1 MYDTIL
7 NGMKQVNQFLMHYV
21 LFPIMVIA
29 FSSWIIK
36 GVLWI
41 RNGLYSGIKI
51 NELDQLKKPKLI

>member
-36 GVLWI
+36 GVL
-41 RNGLYSGIKI
+41 
-51 NELDQLKKPKLI
+51 